1 MRPTWRPGKQPDTVV
16 SDVPSSDI
24 TGDGRDLQLS
34 REYYGGYLVAESI
47 APENVGPISA
57 TLDLLEEGKKLVEW
71 LDRLTARAEKEAKEN
86 AFITLREAYA
96 ADVKN
101 FRATAKGMRAA
112 IAKAG
117 KNRRQYDH
125 IEIHRRRSGRLPGAM
140 QRHAD
145 RRPRAA
151 LSP

>member
-1 MRPTWRPGKQPDTVV
+1 MKPTWTPGKQPGTVV
-16 SDVPSSDI
+16 TDRI
-24 TGDGRDLQLS
+24 ADGPELASHIDF
-34 REYYGGYLVAESI
+34 YGGYLVAESI

-71 LDRLTARAEKEAKEN
+71 LDRLTVRAEKEAKEN
-86 AFITLREAYA
+86 AFMTLREAHA

>member
-71 LDRLTARAEKEAKEN
+71 LDRMTARAEKEAKEN
-86 AFITLREAYA
+86 TFITLREAHA
-96 ADVKN
+96 ADAKN
-101 FRATAKGMRAA
+101 FRASVKGMRAA
-112 IAKAG
+112 VLKAEG
-117 KNRRQYDH
+117 KR
-125 IEIHRRRSGRLPGAM
+125 ETV
-140 QRHAD
+140 
-145 RRPRAA
+145 
-151 LSP
+151 